1 MRGSIVKRLGCP
13 TSRQIYSKAVNSA
26 PRFRGDIWG
35 LLIAQIR
42 RYFGSPR
49 GDCGVVWRRDWRRDP
64 ERIARRLLSNFEE
77 QIVPTNNSD
86 SRSLDSKARRAAAR
100 AGLMAQKS
108 RLRCG
113 PPNDL
118 GGYRLVDPRPQ
129 SHCRRRAL

>member
-1 MRGSIVKRLGCP
+1 
-13 TSRQIYSKAVNSA
+13 
-26 PRFRGDIWG
+26 
-35 LLIAQIR
+35 
-42 RYFGSPR
+42 
-49 GDCGVVWRRDWRRDP
+49 VVWRRDWRRDP

-113 PPNDL
+113 PSNDL
-118 GGYRLVDPRPQ
+118 GGYRLVDRNRIVAGERFDLTAGDVIEYC
-129 SHCRRRAL
+129 SD